1 MIYLGDDVST
11 DSKTLIISSETNLI
25 VGKKIKL
32 VHRNFY
38 QTSNN
43 QLVLGSYS
51 LTNWLFTL
59 AFIHYI
65 SLISEAT
72 NFTSNWDSI

>member
-43 QLVLGSYS
+43 QLVLGFSNK
-51 LTNWLFTL
+51 LV
-59 AFIHYI
+59 IHTRLHPLYI
-65 SLISEAT
+65 F
-72 NFTSNWDSI
+72 NFRGHKFH